1 MTAVNASA
9 SSLTPP
15 LVMPQP
21 AAPAQMGPGAA
32 PVTSGNAGVPT
43 KTLAPAPPER
53 KQTPKLSPEQAVE
66 KAIELFHATRSDLA
80 SLKDLDSPASADP
93 NAHSPESADLK
104 IRKEQEL
111 IIVHG
116 WAIDAART
124 YYNLQKEK
132 AKAAEG
138 GTPQA
143 AMLARNVEKAEILLE
158 QAIGTPQE
166 EAKAAAGLLK
176 IASDQFTAAET
187 KLKLEDAKIQPNSN
201 GVQIGI
207 AQKEFD
213 AAVAKRRDAA
223 EKNVYAAQAWAFDA
237 NQNGGTPDE
246 KSNAET
252 WVREA
257 NALLEEA
264 NALLKQVQERPRP
277 GP

>member
-1 MTAVNASA
+1 MTAVDALA
-9 SSLTPP
+9 PRTPSLVTQ
-15 LVMPQP
+15 QP
-21 AAPAQMGPGAA
+21 AAPAQLGPGAA
-32 PVTSGNAGVPT
+32 PVKSNNREPP
-43 KTLAPAPPER
+43 KTLAPAAPER

-80 SLKDLDSPASADP
+80 SLKDLDSHASADP
-93 NAHSPESADLK
+93 NAHSQVSADLK

-132 AKAAEG
+132 AKAAEV

-187 KLKLEDAKIQPNSN
+187 KLKDAKT
-201 GVQIGI
+201 VEIGA

-213 AAVAKRRDAA
+213 AAVAQREAA
-223 EKNVYAAQAWAFDA
+223 AKKNLYAAQTWAFNA
-237 NQNGGTPDE
+237 NQNGNIPEE

-252 WVREA
+252 WVLEA
-257 NALLEEA
+257 KALLE
-264 NALLKQVQERPRP
+264 QVQQRR
-277 GP
+277 

>member
-1 MTAVNASA
+1 MTAVDASA
-9 SSLTPP
+9 PRTPSLVTQ
-15 LVMPQP
+15 QP
-21 AAPAQMGPGAA
+21 AAPAQLGPGAA
-32 PVTSGNAGVPT
+32 PVKSNNWEPP
-43 KTLAPAPPER
+43 KTLAPAAPER

-80 SLKDLDSPASADP
+80 SLKDLDSHASADP
-93 NAHSPESADLK
+93 NAHSQVSADLK

-132 AKAAEG
+132 AKAAEV

-237 NQNGGTPDE
+237 NKNGGTPDE
-246 KSNAET
+246 KGNAET

-257 NALLEEA
+257 NALLKEA

-277 GP
+277 RP